1 MLISPVSTLFKIER
15 EVTLPIIELVAY
27 AIIGLSCLLF
37 VGGAVFL
44 MALNAYESL
53 ENWRV
58 ERKVRKGS
66 QNRAGANAYIRT
78 SRKA

>member
-1 MLISPVSTLFKIER
+1 M
-15 EVTLPIIELVAY
+15 TLPIIELVAY
-27 AIIGLSCLLF
+27 AIIGLACLLF

-44 MALNAYESL
+44 IALNAYESL

-58 ERKVRKGS
+58 ERKARKGSS
-66 QNRAGANAYIRT
+66 QNRAAANAYIRT